1 MGVELGE
8 RKEHTEPAS
17 QSQGILCTRVLLRLP
32 GFCHNPQI
40 ISSRHLC
47 LSGSSGPVGKM
58 KLKAGLSFCRAFVEL
73 FLFSTLM
80 FYSGF
85 FYYCYYYYSLE
96 LEMATQY
103 SCLENPTDRE
113 AWWATGCGVLLL
125 SFYFYFLHFL
135 VS

>member
-1 MGVELGE
+1 
-8 RKEHTEPAS
+8 
-17 QSQGILCTRVLLRLP
+17 
-32 GFCHNPQI
+32 
-40 ISSRHLC
+40 
-47 LSGSSGPVGKM
+47 M

-113 AWWATGCGVLLL
+113 AAAESYYYLFIFIFCI
-125 SFYFYFLHFL
+125 S
-135 VS
+135 S